1 MAQFLK
7 EGSATAAQP
16 GLLCVVRAKVD
27 GEMARGSWLDALR
40 LGGSAK
46 KSKRGW
52 TERLTGEEGWLN
64 EDNLIRVG

>member
-1 MAQFLK
+1 M
-7 EGSATAAQP
+7 AAQP
-16 GLLCVVRAKVD
+16 WLLCVVRAKVD

-52 TERLTGEEGWLN
+52 TEKWTGEKGCLN
-64 EDNLIRVG
+64 ENNLIHVG